1 MGRPREHDEQTASA
15 LLVAAERTI
24 HEHGIGA
31 LSLRELARGAGTTTR
46 AVYSLFGS
54 KDGLLGALGAR
65 AFELLQAGLEA
76 LPTSDDPRDDLVEAG
91 LMFRRFALGHSAL
104 FSIGIQVTEP
114 SLWPRFRAAAS
125 EALAALHRRVEPLAD
140 AGLLGGRIVPD
151 AAMQFHALCEGL
163 AALELRRGS
172 LATDPEQFWR
182 DALHALI
189 TGFGDST
196 PRKRRRT
203 THLATP

>member
-31 LSLRELARGAGTTTR
+31 L
-46 AVYSLFGS
+46 
-54 KDGLLGALGAR
+54 GAR
-65 AFELLQAGLEA
+65 AFELLQAGLET
-76 LPTSDDPRDDLVEAG
+76 LPESDDPCDDLVEAG

-125 EALAALHRRVEPLAD
+125 EALAALHRRVERLAD
-140 AGLLGGRIVPD
+140 AGLLGDRSVHD

-182 DALHALI
+182 NALRALI
-189 TGFGDST
+189 AGFAEST
-196 PRKRRRT
+196 PPIRRR
-203 THLATP
+203 ATRRVAS